1 MAAGRTLTLSP
12 CGSKLC
18 QSTFPPQQSPPS
30 PCLPPDRAQQLPE
43 AKEVVGG

>member
-18 QSTFPPQQSPPS
+18 QSTFPPRQSPQS
-30 PCLPPDRAQQLPE
+30 PCLPPDGAQQLPR
-43 AKEVVGG
+43 AKEAVGG